1 MPRSTHSLAAR
12 VAVIAGAA
20 LPLTLG
26 ACGADTESPAA
37 PPAAAQERSTERP
50 RPDRAPERQ
59 GEIRWRQSIAVGSPT
74 AGRLI
79 RGVQLP
85 ARGARF
91 STWDPN
97 LRRSPNRGWRRWGT
111 NRLVRLLVA
120 VAREYRAAHPRA
132 RPLLIGDLSRPHGG
146 NFGRQFGYV
155 WHASHQNGL
164 DADIYLPR
172 RDRARR
178 APSTAADIDRRLS
191 QDLVDRFVR
200 AGATKVFVGPNT
212 GLTGPPEVVQVLVDH
227 DDHLHVRIA
236 P

>member
-1 MPRSTHSLAAR
+1 MSRSTHSVA
-12 VAVIAGAA
+12 AVIAGAA
-20 LPLTLG
+20 AALTLG
-26 ACGADTESPAA
+26 ACGAGTASPVA
-37 PPAAAQERSTERP
+37 PPEAARERPAERP
-50 RPDRAPERQ
+50 RPDRAPERRP
-59 GEIRWRQSIAVGSPT
+59 EIRWRHSIAVGSPS

-85 ARGARF
+85 ARGTNF

-111 NRLVRLLVA
+111 DRLVRLLLT

-146 NFGRQFGYV
+146 NFGPQFGYV

-164 DADIYLPR
+164 DADVYFPR
-172 RDRARR
+172 RDRVRR
-178 APSTAADIDRRLS
+178 AASSAAEIDRRLS

-200 AGATKVFVGPNT
+200 AGATDVFVGPST
-212 GLTGPPEVVQVLVDH
+212 RLTGSPGVVQVLVDH

>member
-1 MPRSTHSLAAR
+1 MSPSTRS
-12 VAVIAGAA
+12 VAA
-20 LPLTLG
+20 LIAAPVLALALA
-26 ACGADTESPAA
+26 ACGAGAGSQGAA
-37 PPAAAQERSTERP
+37 PAVAQKRLSDPP
-50 RPDRAPERQ
+50 RPDRVSPDRRSLV
-59 GEIRWRQSIAVGSPT
+59 RWRQSIAVGSPS

-85 ARGARF
+85 ARGTRF

-97 LRRSPNRGWRRWGT
+97 LHRSPNRRWRRWGT
-111 NRLVRLLVA
+111 DRLVRLLLTI
-120 VAREYRAAHPRA
+120 AREYRAAHPHA

-164 DADIYLPR
+164 DADVYFPR

-178 APSTAADIDRRLS
+178 AASTAADIDRRLS
-191 QDLVDRFVR
+191 QDLVNRFVR
-200 AGATKVFVGPNT
+200 AGATDLFVGPNT
-212 GLTGPPEVVQVLVDH
+212 GLTGPPDVVHVLVDH
-227 DDHLHVRIA
+227 DDHVHVRIA